1 MRCHN
6 ATCRAPP
13 QLQRFD
19 LSLMSDLLFLSISCL
34 SLFLSPTDTHHS
46 RSLFLSTCHYPT
58 PPPPSLQK
66 PEHNTQLKTMC
77 PKATYSEPQDR
88 LRDFRDCLWVLYTV
102 KISCSHEL
110 FFSAS
115 FDLYFSCTTFEI
127 ACGFSIHKFYYTT
140 FLCILSSFLCVLPNL
155 CILSIILF
163 LKCNLLSLQECV
175 LWVVCVC
182 VVCVCERECVWE
194 SVCSCVRECVYVC
207 VCVLFTVQYIL

>member
-1 MRCHN
+1 MRHVALRPNCK
-6 ATCRAPP
+6 
-13 QLQRFD
+13 D
-19 LSLMSDLLFLSISCL
+19 LTRPTLLPFALPLSSL
-34 SLFLSPTDTHHS
+34 SLFLSPPTLLLL
-46 RSLFLSTCHYPT
+46 SLSLHLPLSTDL
-58 PPPPSLQK
+58 PPLLSPASVLHK

-155 CILSIILF
+155 CILPIILF

-182 VVCVCERECVWE
+182 VVCVCERECV
-194 SVCSCVRECVYVC
+194 
-207 VCVLFTVQYIL
+207 